1 MIDSVWISRE
11 DAENYRYVK
20 IFHQLIKE
28 MDFVEALECS
38 VNLTMYALQSANE
51 EMRPE
56 LVRSLIDSLE
66 RLASDMKK
74 KERLNNDHNVQ

>member
-1 MIDSVWISRE
+1 MINPVWISRE

-20 IFHQLIKE
+20 MFRQLTKE

-38 VNLTMYALQSANE
+38 VNLTMYALQSTNE

-56 LVRSLIDSLE
+56 LVRSLIESLE
-66 RLASDMKK
+66 NLESDMKK